1 MIDVGCV
8 LIATSIEQ
16 DNIGNDIET
25 KTEKNV
31 PIIKIENIYSNEF
44 YSASQNG
51 FKPSLRI
58 KISALNYEDE
68 PIVKYLGIEYDII
81 RVDRE
86 YADEISLICEKRI
99 KNEA

>member
-31 PIIKIENIYSNEF
+31 PIIKVENIYSNEF

>member
-1 MIDVGCV
+1 MVDVGCILV
-8 LIATSIEQ
+8 ATTIEQ
-16 DNIGNDIET
+16 DNIGNEIEK
-25 KTEKNV
+25 KTEINV
-31 PIIKIENIYSNEF
+31 PIIKVENIYSSEF

-58 KISALNYEDE
+58 KISALNYNEE
-68 PIVKYLGIEYDII
+68 PIVKYLGVEYDVI

>member
-1 MIDVGCV
+1 MIDVGCT
-8 LIATSIEQ
+8 LIATRIEK
-16 DNIGNDIET
+16 DNIGNDIEI
-25 KTEKNV
+25 KTEVRV
-31 PIIKIENIYSNEF
+31 PIIKVENIYSSEF
-44 YSASQNG
+44 YSASQSG

-58 KISALNYEDE
+58 KISALSYNEE
-68 PIVKYLGIEYDII
+68 PIVKYLDSEYDVI